1 MAKKKR
7 GAAHAGG
14 HGWFVTF
21 ADLMGLMMSFFVML
35 VAFSSMD
42 NNKLKI
48 VAGSM
53 REAFGVQTEARYTGI
68 IESDGLPTR
77 PKLKNTAHIPPEEAS
92 NTPTPDEQERSV
104 AQGARLKIDRE
115 FALASA
121 SLRQALQDMP
131 ELTEVAKHIMFEETK
146 QGLNLEIVD
155 QDGRSMFAE
164 GSKVPYDRTRRLIQ
178 KLAAPLKATPLRVAI
193 LGHTAAGF
201 VPSRSDYGA
210 FDLSADR
217 ANAVR
222 QILERG
228 GLPASHIFAVSGKA
242 DSQPLFPD
250 DPSLSSNRRV
260 TITLMREDPPLP
272 HPVEAERPA
281 APARPQAVNL
291 PNYHN
296 TCCATRRSRSMT
308 HARAR
313 GRCYG

>member
-7 GAAHAGG
+7 GAAHGGG

-35 VAFSSMD
+35 VAFSTMD

-53 REAFGVQTEARYTGI
+53 RDAFGTTTEVRYSGI

-77 PKLKNTAHIPPEEAS
+77 PKLKNTAHILPEESS
-92 NTPTPDEQERSV
+92 NTPTPDQQERSRTV
-104 AQGARLKIDRE
+104 GARLKIDRE

-131 ELTEVAKHIMFEETK
+131 ELTEVSKHIMFEETS

-155 QDGRSMFAE
+155 QDGRSMFAD
-164 GSKVPYDRTRRLIQ
+164 GSKVPYERTRLLIR

-193 LGHTAAGF
+193 VGHTAAGF
-201 VPSRSDYGA
+201 VPSRNEYGA

-222 QILERG
+222 QILERE
-228 GLPASHIFAVSGKA
+228 GLPPSHVFAVSGKA
-242 DSQPLFPD
+242 DTLPLFPD
-250 DPSLSSNRRV
+250 DPSLAANRRV

-272 HPVEAERPA
+272 P
-281 APARPQAVNL
+281 NL
-291 PNYHN
+291 KP
-296 TCCATRRSRSMT
+296 
-308 HARAR
+308 
-313 GRCYG
+313 

>member
-7 GAAHAGG
+7 GDGHGGG

-35 VAFSSMD
+35 VAFSTMD

-53 REAFGVQTEARYTGI
+53 RDAFGTTTEVRYSGI

-77 PKLKNTAHIPPEEAS
+77 PKLKNTAHILPEESS
-92 NTPTPDEQERSV
+92 NTPTPDQQERSRTV
-104 AQGARLKIDRE
+104 GARLKIDRE

-131 ELTEVAKHIMFEETK
+131 ELTEVSKHIMFEETS

-155 QDGRSMFAE
+155 QDGRSMFAD
-164 GSKVPYDRTRRLIQ
+164 GSKVPYERTRLLIQ

-193 LGHTAAGF
+193 VGHTAAGF
-201 VPSRSDYGA
+201 VPSRSEYGA

-217 ANAVR
+217 ANVVR
-222 QILERG
+222 QILERE
-228 GLPASHIFAVSGKA
+228 GLPPNHVFAVSGKA
-242 DSQPLFPD
+242 DTLPLFPD
-250 DPSLSSNRRV
+250 DPSLAANRRV

-272 HPVEAERPA
+272 P
-281 APARPQAVNL
+281 NL
-291 PNYHN
+291 KP
-296 TCCATRRSRSMT
+296 
-308 HARAR
+308 
-313 GRCYG
+313 

>member
-7 GAAHAGG
+7 GDAHGGG

-35 VAFSSMD
+35 VAFSTMD

-53 REAFGVQTEARYTGI
+53 RDAFGVQTEARYSGI

-77 PKLKNTAHIPPEEAS
+77 PKLKNVDHISPDESS
-92 NTPTPDEQERSV
+92 NTPTPDQQDRKQIAG
-104 AQGARLKIDRE
+104 AQLKIDRE

-131 ELTEVAKHIMFEETK
+131 EMTEISKHIMFEETK
-146 QGLNLEIVD
+146 EGLNLEIVD

-164 GSKVPYDRTRRLIQ
+164 GSKVPYERTRRLIQ

-193 LGHTAAGF
+193 AGHTSAGYI
-201 VPSRSDYGA
+201 PTRSDYDA

-222 QILERG
+222 QILERE
-228 GLPASHIFAVSGKA
+228 GLPPAHIFAVSGKA
-242 DSQPLFPD
+242 DTLPLFPD
-250 DPSLSSNRRV
+250 DPSLSANRRV
-260 TITLMREDPPLP
+260 TITLMRENPPVP
-272 HPVEAERPA
+272 PG
-281 APARPQAVNL
+281 
-291 PNYHN
+291 
-296 TCCATRRSRSMT
+296 MT
-308 HARAR
+308 P
-313 GRCYG
+313 

>member
-7 GAAHAGG
+7 GEAHAGGG

-35 VAFSSMD
+35 VAFSTMD

-53 REAFGVQTEARYTGI
+53 REAFGVQTEARYSGI
-68 IESDGLPTR
+68 IESDGLPRR
-77 PKLKNTAHIPPEEAS
+77 PKLKNVDHISPDEAS
-92 NTPTPDEQERSV
+92 NTPTPDQQDQNQV
-104 AQGARLKIDRE
+104 AGARLKIDRE

-131 ELTEVAKHIMFEETK
+131 EMTEISKHIMFEETK
-146 QGLNLEIVD
+146 EGLNLEIVD

-164 GSKVPYDRTRRLIQ
+164 GSKVPFERTRRLIQ

-193 LGHTAAGF
+193 AGHTSAGYIAT
-201 VPSRSDYGA
+201 RSDYGA

-222 QILERG
+222 QILERE
-228 GLPASHIFAVSGKA
+228 GLPPSHIFAVSGKA
-242 DSQPLFPD
+242 DTQPLFPD
-250 DPSLSSNRRV
+250 DPSLSANRRV
-260 TITLMREDPPLP
+260 TITLMRENPPLP
-272 HPVEAERPA
+272 PGLKP
-281 APARPQAVNL
+281 
-291 PNYHN
+291 
-296 TCCATRRSRSMT
+296 
-308 HARAR
+308 
-313 GRCYG
+313 

>member
-7 GAAHAGG
+7 GAAHGGG
-14 HGWFVTF
+14 HGWYVSF

-35 VAFSSMD
+35 VAFSTMD

-53 REAFGVQTEARYTGI
+53 RDAFGVQTEARYSGI

-77 PKLKNTAHIPPEEAS
+77 PKLKHTDHISPEDAS
-92 NTPTPDEQERSV
+92 NTPTPDEQER
-104 AQGARLKIDRE
+104 QRTEGARLQIDRE

-131 ELTEVAKHIMFEETK
+131 ELTEISKHIMFEETK

-155 QDGRSMFAE
+155 QDGRSMFAD
-164 GSKVPYDRTRRLIQ
+164 GSRTPYERTRRLIQ
-178 KLAAPLKATPLRVAI
+178 KLAAPLRATPLRI
-193 LGHTAAGF
+193 SIIGHTAAGF
-201 VPSRSDYGA
+201 VPTQSDYGA

-222 QILERG
+222 QILERE
-228 GLPASHIFAVSGKA
+228 GLPPSHIFAVSGKA
-242 DSQPLFPD
+242 DTQPLFPD
-250 DPSLSSNRRV
+250 DPSLSANRRV

-272 HPVEAERPA
+272 PDLKP
-281 APARPQAVNL
+281 
-291 PNYHN
+291 
-296 TCCATRRSRSMT
+296 
-308 HARAR
+308 
-313 GRCYG
+313 

>member
-7 GAAHAGG
+7 GDAHGGG

-35 VAFSSMD
+35 VAFSTMD

-53 REAFGVQTEARYTGI
+53 REAFGVQTEARYSGI

-77 PKLKNTAHIPPEEAS
+77 PKLKNVDHIAPDEAS
-92 NTPTPDEQERSV
+92 NTPTPDEQDRNQI
-104 AQGARLKIDRE
+104 AGARLKIDRE

-131 ELTEVAKHIMFEETK
+131 EMTEISKHIMFEETK
-146 QGLNLEIVD
+146 EGLNLEIVD

-164 GSKVPYDRTRRLIQ
+164 GSKVPYERTRRLIQ

-193 LGHTAAGF
+193 AGHTSAGYI
-201 VPSRSDYGA
+201 PTRSDYDA

-222 QILERG
+222 QILERE
-228 GLPASHIFAVSGKA
+228 GLPPAHVFAVSGKA
-242 DSQPLFPD
+242 DTQPLFPD
-250 DPSLSSNRRV
+250 DPSLSANRRV
-260 TITLMREDPPLP
+260 TITLMRENPPLP
-272 HPVEAERPA
+272 PGLKP
-281 APARPQAVNL
+281 
-291 PNYHN
+291 
-296 TCCATRRSRSMT
+296 
-308 HARAR
+308 
-313 GRCYG
+313 

>member
-7 GAAHAGG
+7 GDAHTGG

-35 VAFSSMD
+35 VAFSNQD
-42 NNKLKI
+42 QQKLKI

-53 REAFGVQTEARYTGI
+53 REAFGVQTEARYSGV

-77 PKLKNTAHIPPEEAS
+77 PKLKNVDHIQPEEAS
-92 NTPTPDEQERSV
+92 NTPTPDEKQRSRSV
-104 AQGARLKIDRE
+104 GAKLKIDRE

-131 ELTEVAKHIMFEETK
+131 ELTEVSKHIMFEETS

-155 QDGRSMFAE
+155 QDGRSMFAD
-164 GSKVPYDRTRRLIQ
+164 GSKVPFDRTRRLIQ
-178 KLAAPLKATPLRVAI
+178 KLAAPLKATPLRVSI
-193 LGHTAAGF
+193 VGHTAAGF
-201 VPSRSDYGA
+201 VPSRSEYGA

-222 QILERG
+222 QILERE
-228 GLPASHIFAVSGKA
+228 GLPPSHIFAVSGKA

-250 DPSLSSNRRV
+250 DPTLPANRRV

-272 HPVEAERPA
+272 PDMKP
-281 APARPQAVNL
+281 
-291 PNYHN
+291 
-296 TCCATRRSRSMT
+296 
-308 HARAR
+308 
-313 GRCYG
+313 